1 MCLFVELEEKN
12 MISKFTFKSGVVG
25 GLMLMAGFSM
35 AQQDPYYSHFKFNK
49 QSYNSAA
56 AGEKDDYYCVNGV
69 AHYQWLNLDDQSKV
83 RGTDFDPK
91 DNSQP
96 IQDVAPKTY
105 AFNIGGQVKYK
116 KGRNSIGLGLSVFD
130 DKVLFLKTTTVK
142 FQAAY
147 HIRIPSK
154 DALLAIGPEVGF
166 SQFGFVNPDF
176 KSLDLADANI
186 PTGTANQSKLNL
198 GFGTYYRQKR
208 LGTSN
213 FQDFYAGFSI
223 TNLNRA
229 NYKLSVQNQAGTAQL
244 LQYQYE
250 RHLYLLTGTNWYITP
265 NITLEPA
272 VLIKKA
278 FGPKTS
284 KAQIDLNT
292 TALWN
297 KTFRGGVG
305 YRQWANSDAMT
316 IMLGYVR
323 NELQVGY
330 SYDIT
335 LSNLNQVS
343 NNTHEIM
350 VSYCFRPPTVKPPE
364 KNFRRN
370 TRWL

>member
-1 MCLFVELEEKN
+1 
-12 MISKFTFKSGVVG
+12 MISKFTFKCGVVG
-25 GLMLMAGFSM
+25 GLLLMSGYVM

-69 AHYQWLNLDDQSKV
+69 AHYQWLNLDDQTKV
-83 RGTDFDPK
+83 RGTDFDPTK
-91 DNSQP
+91 PGQP

-116 KGRNSIGLGLSVFD
+116 KGRNSLGLGLSLFD
-130 DKVLFLKTTTVK
+130 DKVVFLKTTTVK

-154 DALLAIGPEVGF
+154 DALLAVGPEIGF
-166 SQFGFVNPDF
+166 SQFRFDNPDF
-176 KSLDLADANI
+176 KSLVPADANI
-186 PTGTANQSKLNL
+186 PTGSANQSKLNV

-213 FQDFYAGFSI
+213 FQDFYTGFSV
-223 TNLNRA
+223 TNINRA
-229 NYKLSVQNQAGTAQL
+229 AYELNVQTQAGTAQIL
-244 LQYQYE
+244 EYQYE
-250 RHLYLLTGTNWYITP
+250 RHLYLLGGTNWYITP
-265 NITLEPA
+265 SVTLEPA
-272 VLIKKA
+272 VLVKKA
-278 FGPKTS
+278 FGPRAS

-297 KTFRGGVG
+297 KTFRGGIG
-305 YRQWANSDAMT
+305 YRQWANTDALT

-335 LSNLNQVS
+335 LSNLSQVS